1 MAASH
6 YKRFIMPVRDDEAEA
21 ELYNRLLKLAKRLG
35 KNEEYKEQGKVFEE
49 LLSFDPKL
57 N

>member
-1 MAASH
+1 MATSH

>member
-1 MAASH
+1 
-6 YKRFIMPVRDDEAEA
+6 MPVRDDEAEA
-21 ELYNRLLKLAKRLG
+21 ELYNRLLKMAKKLG
-35 KNEEYKEQGKVFEE
+35 KNEEYKEQGKIFEE